1 MGGGIGER
9 KRFQAGSFGYF
20 FYFILF
26 FIGLKYLF
34 LTTMSQNFWPGD
46 NEHKLFGGDGFSLP
60 DQSYT
65 HLSPRTCRIFR
76 LIDLCGYPVTQ
87 HNPTLS
93 VAYTTYAWQNE
104 YIFRS
109 CHLVGIIYNSSS
121 QHEEENIRFRSPR
134 RSMFTTLTDSSSEIF
149 VRWTAFD
156 KTPGSFGTS
165 WSKKHKTFAGNDFR
179 FSNSWEVLRNLCGSC

>member
-1 MGGGIGER
+1 MGGGIGEK

-76 LIDLCGYPVTQ
+76 LIDLCGYLVTQ
-87 HNPTLS
+87 HNATLS

-109 CHLVGIIYNSSS
+109 CHL
-121 QHEEENIRFRSPR
+121 
-134 RSMFTTLTDSSSEIF
+134 D
-149 VRWTAFD
+149 
-156 KTPGSFGTS
+156 
-165 WSKKHKTFAGNDFR
+165 
-179 FSNSWEVLRNLCGSC
+179 RNYL